1 VLRAVVLVGAPA
13 DETLRAALLAQVQ
26 VAQVMGLSCTCG
38 CASYALAVD
47 RQEAPP
53 ALVGEVSG
61 DAHNG
66 EEGVGFRVLLADGYL
81 VDVEIHGFGD
91 NDASVWPA
99 ATIVR

>member
-1 VLRAVVLVGAPA
+1 MHLRMRLLRARGGPSGG
-13 DETLRAALLAQVQ
+13 T
-26 VAQVMGLSCTCG
+26 
-38 CASYALAVD
+38 
-47 RQEAPP
+47 P